1 MENKEPPMGKTGI
14 FKKLIKPID
23 AYKPPARSE
32 QQEVI
37 SSNLPGESSPQEAR
51 SHKLEK
57 SVDKPQGTSEISPAT
72 ERRDETEATTGLS
85 PEKSKN
91 LPIDILNL
99 QAASKNLPAAKS
111 KPPAAR
117 RKRSGIDNNSLK
129 QAIDEARKQPKI
141 TITSFEIAAIMRYVQ
156 ITTSRFYPS
165 TVCKEMLEKE
175 VREKYSDLFAAVE
188 KRTKR

>member
-85 PEKSKN
+85 PEKNKN

-99 QAASKNLPAAKS
+99 QAASKNLPT
-111 KPPAAR
+111 AR